1 MDTTKYKFMLF
12 SSFQIMYLSGEDVIG
27 VEAVI
32 GGDVV
37 GDAVGKCPSNKTS
50 RIVEMMA
57 NFLPVQYP

>member
-1 MDTTKYKFMLF
+1 MLF
-12 SSFQIMYLSGEDVIG
+12 FVIPIYLSGEDVIG